1 MSDDATPATAP
12 TAPAT
17 EPAPADAP
25 KPSGGMPRWLPYV
38 AGGVVVAG
46 LIAGAVLA
54 APHLGA
60 SGPPP
65 KPPRDPDVI
74 LVVMDT
80 VRADHLHLCGH
91 DKPNT
96 PVMDGLESQGW
107 QVRCDAIAPA
117 PWTVPSHVSFFTGIH
132 YVDARQYD
140 GDDGKTLAAQMADKG
155 YDTLFLSANM
165 VLRKTDVFTQGFRE
179 TKTARSF
186 NQLKGP
192 RFPIALDEMLQ
203 QADPDKPLFLF
214 LNLVDAHAPYPPI
227 PRGVEW
233 AKPQRGIQHRRFETD
248 GDSPF
253 QRYMTGQ
260 MSEDEA
266 AKYKTQL
273 DNGYDYGIFMADQN
287 VGAILDAL
295 KARGRLDDYRMVITS
310 DHGELLGEHSVIG
323 HGDTLFEPG
332 MRVPFL
338 YKDTSES
345 PAQLPEHQLNG
356 IQAFYLLRDG
366 KLGDIADPPYAT
378 NYQAQGPESSNG
390 LVMWTPGGDKL
401 VWKNGERFRFD
412 LNADPEEQHPLPIEG
427 APMLDRFEQL
437 VEKNQP
443 VIEIEDQ
450 GKDPETIQL
459 LRAAGYVE

>member
-1 MSDDATPATAP
+1 MSDDATPGTAP

-17 EPAPADAP
+17 EPDPTP
-25 KPSGGMPRWLPYV
+25 PSGGMPGWVPYAV
-38 AGGVVVAG
+38 GAVVVVG
-46 LIAGAVLA
+46 LIAGAIA
-54 APHLGA
+54 AIPRLGLG
-60 SGPPP
+60 GPPP
-65 KPPRDPDVI
+65 EPEREPDVV

-96 PVMDGLESQGW
+96 PVMDGLKAEGW
-107 QVRCDAIAPA
+107 QVRCDAISPA
-117 PWTVPSHVSFFTGIH
+117 PWTVPSHVSFFTGVH
-132 YVDARQYD
+132 YVDARQYE
-140 GDDGKTLAAQMADKG
+140 GDDGKTLAMQMADKG
-155 YDTLFLSANM
+155 YDTLSLSANM
-165 VLRKTDVFTQGFRE
+165 VLRKTEVFTDGFRV
-179 TKTARSF
+179 TQTARNF

-203 QADPDKPLFLF
+203 QADPNKPLFLF

-227 PRGVEW
+227 PRGVDW
-233 AKPQRGIQHRRFETD
+233 AKPQRGIQHRRFET
-248 GDSPF
+248 GGNSPF
-253 QRYMTGQ
+253 HRYMTGQ
-260 MSEDEA
+260 MDPEES
-266 AKYKTQL
+266 AKYKVQL
-273 DNGYDYGIFMADQN
+273 DNGYDYGIFLADQN
-287 VGAILDAL
+287 IGAILDAL
-295 KARGRLDDYRMVITS
+295 KARGRMKDYRIVITS

-338 YKDTSES
+338 YKDSS
-345 PAQLPEHQLNG
+345 GDAVQLPEHQLNG

-366 KLGDIADPPYAT
+366 KLGEIADPPYAT

-390 LVMWTPGGDKL
+390 LVMWTPEGDKL

-412 LNADPEEQHPLPIEG
+412 LKNDPDEKNPLPIEG
-427 APMLDRFEQL
+427 APMLDRFEEL

-443 VIEIEDQ
+443 VIELEDQ
-450 GKDPETIQL
+450 AKDPETIQL